1 MQAPDLYIE
10 GPVGTSILSETKG
23 TQPCGVSG
31 NTCADLNGSSY
42 SQTVS
47 YIVMHFQF

>member
-1 MQAPDLYIE
+1 MQAPDLYIK
-10 GPVGTSILSETKG
+10 GPVGASTPSVTKG

-42 SQTVS
+42 SQTVT